1 MAGLTLTGFDRKTVE
16 AIFAE
21 IVADLHAKISPSLNT
36 EAASLLGNFVGIFAS
51 KLGEA
56 WEVLEA
62 LYRAGDRN
70 GASGD
75 PLDAIGALIGVP
87 REAATKSTVLANVN
101 VGAAFSQ
108 APGTM
113 IASVAGNP
121 SARFVNVDTVASVG
135 GGTLTGIRFEAEST
149 GPTEA
154 PSGTL
159 TVIANPVSGW
169 NSITNPLDAEIGK
182 LIESDQAYRLRQ
194 IAELARVGS
203 TTVDAIRADVLAL
216 DGVESALVLD
226 NDTDTID
233 GNGLLPHSVE
243 VILLSDSDDS
253 ELTEQIF
260 QTIFRAKAGGI
271 NTNGLQLGFPE
282 DSQGRAHEIRFTRP
296 TEIDLY
302 LEITIYS
309 SEEYPGDA
317 FVKET
322 LASWGQENLTV
333 GRDVIK
339 QRIAAV
345 CMAIDGI
352 EDVDVTGIDNVTP
365 TVTSANY
372 SIGIREIAR
381 LDTSRIDLNVLPFTE
396 T

>member
-21 IVADLHAKISPSLNT
+21 IVADLQAKISPALNT
-36 EAASLLGNFVGIFAS
+36 EAASLIGNFVGIFAS

-62 LYRAGDRN
+62 VYRAGDRN

-113 IASVAGNP
+113 VASVSGNP

-169 NSITNPLDAEIGK
+169 NSITNPLDADIGK

-203 TTVDAIRADVLAL
+203 TTVDAIRADTLAV
-216 DGVESALVLD
+216 DGVESVTVLE
-226 NDTDTID
+226 NDTDTTNGD
-233 GNGLLPHSVE
+233 GLTPHSVE
-243 VILLSDSDDS
+243 AIVLGGTDADVARA
-253 ELTEQIF
+253 IF
-260 QTIFRAKAGGI
+260 ESKAGGI
-271 NTNGLQLGFPE
+271 KAGGTDSE
-282 DSQGRAHEIRFTRP
+282 SVTDSQGRVHSIGFTRP
-296 TEIDLY
+296 DEIEIY
-302 LEITIYS
+302 LEITVYV
-309 SEEYPGDA
+309 DA
-317 FVKET
+317 ALWAGATATKAALVEWSQAN
-322 LASWGQENLTV
+322 LAV
-333 GRDVIK
+333 GEDVIK

-345 CMAIDGI
+345 IMGLDGVT
-352 EDVDVTGIDNVTP
+352 DVDVTGIDNVTP
-365 TVTSANY
+365 TVTSTNY
-372 SIGIREIAR
+372 AIGIREIAR
-381 LDTSRIDLNVLPFTE
+381 LDSARIDITIG
-396 T
+396 